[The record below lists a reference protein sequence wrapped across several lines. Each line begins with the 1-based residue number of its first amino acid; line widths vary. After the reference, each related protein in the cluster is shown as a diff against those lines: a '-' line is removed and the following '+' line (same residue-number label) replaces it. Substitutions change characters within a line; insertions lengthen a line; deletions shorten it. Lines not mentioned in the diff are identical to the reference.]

1 MARTMTANLHIST
14 SSKIELDEII
24 PKKVNGEKITYD
36 DYIQATLWFLK
47 ENLNFGQHDII
58 DMIVSYK
65 ADKLN
70 KSKSE
75 NSAI

>member
-1 MARTMTANLHIST
+1 MTANLHISE
-14 SSKIELDEII
+14 SSKKELDDVI
-24 PKKVNGEKITYD
+24 PKKINGESITYD

-47 ENLNFGQHDII
+47 DNLNFGQHDII
-58 DMIVSYK
+58 DMIASYK
-65 ADKLN
+65 ADKLS